1 MDTRLRQKNL
11 LAARNHRLKKCRK
24 VLRPMGDDT
33 KGDLEAYLRAYFEP
47 EIKIEADQAAEPTPS
62 HVRCTLC
69 GEMIPFAN
77 LNKHKL
83 IEENYL
89 ASLHCVLCNINFNKK
104 SAFRIHIYEQH
115 KIYHCKT
122 CSQVFKKRQLYR
134 NHNELMH
141 GLKAKI
147 RVPCELC
154 GRFFANKKIMK
165 RHAAEVHFGH
175 REPEAKCP
183 QCDYRSYNRSNLKV
197 HIDKHNNTPSFVCHL
212 CGMGCYTKTAL
223 NDHAANAH
231 GTGFKCP
238 TCSKCYRNDSSLKSH
253 MKVHEPG
260 FDPATTRQQCEHC
273 GEFFN
278 HKSSLNKHLLRHLGL
293 GKTFD
298 CDVCGKKVASKGS
311 YRSHMAIHSGYK
323 PWACEYCD
331 KRFAD
336 RQYLTQHRRIHTGEK
351 PFKCTECGQCF
362 NQRSS
367 LTRHKR
373 YHTSG
378 RVAR

>member
-1 MDTRLRQKNL
+1 MDSRQRQKNL
-11 LAARNHRLKKCRK
+11 LVARNHRLKRLRK
-24 VLRPMGDDT
+24 LLRPAGEGKRDVET
-33 KGDLEAYLRAYFEP
+33 YAYFEP
-47 EIKIEADQAAEPTPS
+47 EIEIASEQATEPTKL
-62 HVRCTLC
+62 RCTLC
-69 GEMIPFAN
+69 GEMIPLSNMA
-77 LNKHKL
+77 KHKL
-83 IEENYL
+83 MEQNYL
-89 ASLHCVLCNINFNKK
+89 NTLHCVTCDVNFTKK

-115 KIYHCKT
+115 KIYHCKV
-122 CSQVFKKRQLYR
+122 CSKVFNKRQLYR
-134 NHNELMH
+134 THNEMLH
-141 GLKAKI
+141 GVKAKV
-147 RVPCELC
+147 RVECEIC
-154 GRFFANKKIMK
+154 GRLFANKKIVK
-165 RHAAEVHFGH
+165 RHTAEVHYGQ

-197 HIDKHNNTPSFVCHL
+197 HIDKHNNTPAFVCDL
-212 CGMGCYTKTAL
+212 CGMGCFTKTSL

-231 GTGFKCP
+231 GQGFKCP
-238 TCSKCYRNDSSLKSH
+238 TCNKCYRNDSSLKSH
-253 MKVHEPG
+253 MKTHDPG
-260 FDPATTRQQCEHC
+260 FDPATVRQQCEHC

-311 YRSHMAIHSGYK
+311 YRSHMAIHSGFK

-351 PFKCTECGQCF
+351 PFKCDECGQCF

-367 LTRHKR
+367 LSRHKR
-373 YHTSG
+373 YHSAG
-378 RVAR
+378 RIGR